1 MNENFHPGTKV
12 LNEVLDKCKTH
23 GDKRGLG
30 YINKDETPF
39 SEETMFVKSKYVTPN
54 QEESPKKPHCKKTGH
69 SQFKCYTRFLERFE
83 TQMNMLMN

>member
-30 YINKDETPF
+30 YIKKDQTPS
-39 SEETMFVKSKYVTPN
+39 SEETMFVKSKNATPN
-54 QEESPKKPHCKKTGH
+54 QEESPKKPHCKKTGR